1 MFGAVKVSPYPVRGR
16 PFAIDY
22 LGDRMK
28 LLIAVIIVAAGVF
41 AGASVRAGDAEKE
54 LRLSQAIDEALQNNP
69 EIHVLQNKLQS
80 ARARGNQ
87 STYLE
92 DPELNLE
99 AWGIPLNQP
108 ANIRSSNPIVL
119 GLRQKIPF
127 FGKRALKSEIA
138 GSEVRMAEEDLRAK
152 QVEVVA
158 KVKNAYADYFMAEKS
173 IEIAKGHLELIR
185 QVSLTAGNLYK
196 VGKAPQQDVIKALL
210 EQTDLLNRLNMAERE
225 LETTKARLNT
235 LLNHHLDTQ
244 LGSPA
249 ELSLVP
255 LRLSFNDL
263 ERLAL
268 ENNPELEGMEQ
279 SVKRSEKA
287 IELARRNQKYPDFM
301 LGLQYWVAPDQK
313 QKHMYTP
320 MVSLTIP
327 FSPWTKG
334 KHDYEVEE
342 AVAERQATKSQ
353 HEAMKNAALL
363 AVRETLTK
371 ARAAE
376 KSVTFYE
383 DGLLPQA
390 QQSFEATV
398 AAYQTGQVNFVTMLD
413 AQRTIREARLG
424 YYKALVEHEQSIV
437 DIEKAVGATLP
448 REMKN

>member
-1 MFGAVKVSPYPVRGR
+1 
-16 PFAIDY
+16 
-22 LGDRMK
+22 MK
-28 LLIAVIIVAAGVF
+28 LIIAVVIVAAGVF
-41 AGASVRAGDAEKE
+41 AGASARAADAKKE

-108 ANIRSSNPIVL
+108 ASLRSSNPIVL
-119 GLRQKIPF
+119 GLRQKVPF

-185 QVSLTAGNLYK
+185 QVSLTAENLYK
-196 VGKAPQQDVIKALL
+196 VGKAPQQDLIKALL
-210 EQTDLLNRLNMAERE
+210 EQTDLLNRSNMAERE

-235 LLNHHLDTQ
+235 LLNHHPDTQ
-244 LGSPA
+244 LGFPAA

-268 ENNPELEGMEQ
+268 ENNPGLEGMEQ
-279 SVKRSEKA
+279 SVRRSEKV

-320 MVSLTIP
+320 IVSLTIP

-342 AVAERQATKSQ
+342 AMAERQATKSQ
-353 HEAMKNAALL
+353 HEAMKNAAIL
-363 AVRETLTK
+363 AVREMFTR

-398 AAYQTGQVNFVTMLD
+398 AAYQTGQVNFVTMLE

-448 REMKN
+448 REVKN

>member
-1 MFGAVKVSPYPVRGR
+1 
-16 PFAIDY
+16 
-22 LGDRMK
+22 MK
-28 LLIAVIIVAAGVF
+28 LFLSIIIVGAGIF
-41 AGASVRAGDAEKE
+41 AGASARGADAENE
-54 LRLSQAIDEALQNNP
+54 LRLSQAIDEALKNNP

-80 ARARGNQ
+80 AHARGNQ

-99 AWGIPLNQP
+99 AWGIPLNRP
-108 ANIRSSNPIVL
+108 ASIRSSNPIVL
-119 GLRQKIPF
+119 GLRQKVPF
-127 FGKRALKSEIA
+127 FGKRALKSEVA

-158 KVKNAYADYFMAEKS
+158 KVKNAYADYFLAGKI
-173 IEIAKGHLELIR
+173 IEIAKAHLELIR
-185 QVSLTAGNLYK
+185 QVSLTAENLYK

-235 LLNHHLDTQ
+235 LLNRHPDAQ
-244 LGSPA
+244 LGLPA
-249 ELSLVP
+249 EITLAP
-255 LRLSFNDL
+255 LRLSFTDL
-263 ERLAL
+263 ERLVL

-279 SVKRSEKA
+279 NVRRSEKL
-287 IELARRNQKYPDFM
+287 IELAQRNQKYPDFM

-342 AVAERQATKSQ
+342 AMAERQATKSQ
-353 HEAMKNAALL
+353 HDAMKNAALL
-363 AVRETLTK
+363 AVREMFTK

-376 KSVTFYE
+376 KSVAFYQ

-398 AAYQTGQVNFVTMLD
+398 AAYQTGQVNFATMLD

-437 DIEKAVGATLP
+437 DIEKAVGVSLP
-448 REMKN
+448 RQVNN

>member
-1 MFGAVKVSPYPVRGR
+1 
-16 PFAIDY
+16 
-22 LGDRMK
+22 MK
-28 LLIAVIIVAAGVF
+28 LLIAVIVVAAGVF
-41 AGASVRAGDAEKE
+41 AAASARAGEAENE
-54 LRLSQAIDEALQNNP
+54 LRLSLAIDEALKNNP
-69 EIHVLQNKLQS
+69 EIQVLRNKLQS

-108 ANIRSSNPIVL
+108 ASIRSANPIVL
-119 GLRQKIPF
+119 GLRQKVPF

-138 GSEVRMAEEDLRAK
+138 GSEVRMAEEELRAK

-158 KVKNAYADYFMAEKS
+158 KVKNAYADYFLAGKS

-185 QVSLTAGNLYK
+185 QVSLTAENLYK

-235 LLNHHLDTQ
+235 LLNRHPGAQ
-244 LGSPA
+244 LGPPA
-249 ELSLVP
+249 ELSLVR
-255 LRLSFNDL
+255 LLLSFDDL
-263 ERLAL
+263 ERLAI
-268 ENNPELEGMEQ
+268 ENNPELQGMEQ
-279 SVKRSEKA
+279 NVRRSEKV
-287 IELARRNQKYPDFM
+287 IELAQRNQKYPDFM

-334 KHDYEVEE
+334 KHDYEIEE
-342 AVAERQATKSQ
+342 AMAERQATKSQ
-353 HEAMKNAALL
+353 HEAMKNGALL
-363 AVRETLTK
+363 AVQEMFAR
-371 ARAAE
+371 ARAAA
-376 KSVTFYE
+376 KSISFYQ

-437 DIEKAVGATLP
+437 DIEKAVGVTLP
-448 REMKN
+448 RPVKN

>member
-1 MFGAVKVSPYPVRGR
+1 LSSSREAFRYPL
-16 PFAIDY
+16 

-28 LLIAVIIVAAGVF
+28 LLIAVIVVAAGVF
-41 AGASVRAGDAEKE
+41 AAASARAGDAEKE
-54 LRLSQAIDEALQNNP
+54 LRLSQAIDEALKNNP
-69 EIHVLQNKLQS
+69 EIRVLQNKLQS

-87 STYLE
+87 STYLD

-108 ANIRSSNPIVL
+108 ASIRSSNPIVV
-119 GLRQKIPF
+119 GLRQKVPF

-138 GSEVRMAEEDLRAK
+138 GSEVRMAEEELRAK

-158 KVKNAYADYFMAEKS
+158 KVKNAYADYFLAGKS

-185 QVSLTAGNLYK
+185 QVSLTAENLYK

-210 EQTDLLNRLNMAERE
+210 EQTNLLNRLNMAERE

-235 LLNHHLDTQ
+235 LLNRHPGAQ
-244 LGSPA
+244 VGPPA
-249 ELSLVP
+249 ELSLVR
-255 LRLSFNDL
+255 LLLSFDDL
-263 ERLAL
+263 ERLAI
-268 ENNPELEGMEQ
+268 ENNPELQGMEQ
-279 SVKRSEKA
+279 NVRRSEKV
-287 IELARRNQKYPDFM
+287 IELAQRNQKYPDFM

-327 FSPWTKG
+327 FSPWSKG

-342 AVAERQATKSQ
+342 AMADRQATKSQ
-353 HEAMKNAALL
+353 HDAMKNTALL
-363 AVRETLTK
+363 AVREMFTR

-376 KSVTFYE
+376 KSVSFYQ

-390 QQSFEATV
+390 QQAFEATV

-437 DIEKAVGATLP
+437 DIEKAVGVTLP
-448 REMKN
+448 RR

>member
-1 MFGAVKVSPYPVRGR
+1 MFGAGKASPCPVRGR
-16 PFAIDY
+16 PFAIPL

-28 LLIAVIIVAAGVF
+28 LLIAVIVVAAGVF
-41 AGASVRAGDAEKE
+41 AAASARAGEAENE
-54 LRLSQAIDEALQNNP
+54 LRLSLAIDEALKNNP
-69 EIHVLQNKLQS
+69 EIQVLRNKLQS

-108 ANIRSSNPIVL
+108 ASIRSANPIVL
-119 GLRQKIPF
+119 GLRQKVPF

-138 GSEVRMAEEDLRAK
+138 GSEVRMAEEELRAK

-158 KVKNAYADYFMAEKS
+158 KVKNAYADYFLAGKS

-185 QVSLTAGNLYK
+185 QVSLTAENLYK

-235 LLNHHLDTQ
+235 LLNRHPGAQ
-244 LGSPA
+244 LGPPA

-255 LRLSFNDL
+255 LLLSFDDL
-263 ERLAL
+263 ERLAV
-268 ENNPELEGMEQ
+268 ENNPELQGMEQ
-279 SVKRSEKA
+279 NVRRSEKV
-287 IELARRNQKYPDFM
+287 IELAQRNQKYPDFM

-342 AVAERQATKSQ
+342 AMAERQATKSQ

-363 AVRETLTK
+363 AVREMFTR

-376 KSVTFYE
+376 KSVSFYQ

-390 QQSFEATV
+390 QQAFEATV

-437 DIEKAVGATLP
+437 DIEKAVGVTLP
-448 REMKN
+448 RPVKN

>member
-1 MFGAVKVSPYPVRGR
+1 
-16 PFAIDY
+16 
-22 LGDRMK
+22 MK
-28 LLIAVIIVAAGVF
+28 LLITVVIVAAVVF
-41 AGASVRAGDAEKE
+41 ATASAAAGDAENE
-54 LRLSQAIDEALQNNP
+54 LRLSLAIDEALENNP
-69 EIHVLQNKLQS
+69 EIRVLQNKLQS

-108 ANIRSSNPIVL
+108 ASIRSSNPIVF
-119 GLRQKIPF
+119 GLRQKVPF
-127 FGKRALKSEIA
+127 FGKRALKSDIA

-158 KVKNAYADYFMAEKS
+158 KVKNAYTDYFLAGKS

-185 QVSLTAGNLYK
+185 QVSLTAENLYK

-235 LLNHHLDTQ
+235 LLNRRPGAQ
-244 LGSPA
+244 LGPPV

-255 LRLSFNDL
+255 LLLSFDDL
-263 ERLAL
+263 DRLAV
-268 ENNPELEGMEQ
+268 ENNPELQGMEQ
-279 SVKRSEKA
+279 NVRRSEKV
-287 IELARRNQKYPDFM
+287 IELAQRNQKYPDFM

-334 KHDYEVEE
+334 KHDYEIEE
-342 AVAERQATKSQ
+342 AIAERQATKSQ
-353 HEAMKNAALL
+353 HEAMKNAASL
-363 AVRETLTK
+363 AVREMFTR

-376 KSVTFYE
+376 KSISFYQ

-390 QQSFEATV
+390 QQSLEATV

-437 DIEKAVGATLP
+437 DIEKAVGVILP
-448 REMKN
+448 RPVKN

>member
-1 MFGAVKVSPYPVRGR
+1 
-16 PFAIDY
+16 
-22 LGDRMK
+22 MK
-28 LLIAVIIVAAGVF
+28 LQIAVAVVALGIF
-41 AGASVRAGDAEKE
+41 AGPTIRAGEAQNE
-54 LRLSQAIDEALQNNP
+54 LRLSQAIDEALKNNP

-87 STYLE
+87 STFLE

-108 ANIRSSNPIVL
+108 ASIRSSNPIVL
-119 GLRQKIPF
+119 GLRQKVPF

-138 GSEVRMAEEDLRAK
+138 GSEVRIAEEDLRAK

-173 IEIAKGHLELIR
+173 IDIAKGHLELIR
-185 QVSLTAGNLYK
+185 QVSLTAENQYK

-225 LETTKARLNT
+225 LETTQARLNT
-235 LLNHHLDTQ
+235 LLNRRPGAQ
-244 LGSPA
+244 LGPPP

-255 LRLSFNDL
+255 LLLSFDNL
-263 ERLAL
+263 ERLAI
-268 ENNPELEGMEQ
+268 ENNPELLGMEQ
-279 SVKRSEKA
+279 NVRRSEKV
-287 IELARRNQKYPDFM
+287 IELAQRNQKYPDFM

-334 KHDYEVEE
+334 KHEYEVEE
-342 AVAERQATKSQ
+342 ALAERQAAKSQ
-353 HEAMKNAALL
+353 HDAKKNAALL
-363 AVRETLTK
+363 AVREMFI
-371 ARAAE
+371 RACAAA
-376 KSVTFYE
+376 KSISFYQ

-413 AQRTIREARLG
+413 AQRSIREARLG

-437 DIEKAVGATLP
+437 DIEKTVGVTLP
-448 REMKN
+448 RQVKN

>member
-1 MFGAVKVSPYPVRGR
+1 
-16 PFAIDY
+16 
-22 LGDRMK
+22 MK
-28 LLIAVIIVAAGVF
+28 LQITVAIVALGVF
-41 AGASVRAGDAEKE
+41 VGPTIRAGDVQNE
-54 LRLSQAIDEALQNNP
+54 LRLSQAIDEALKNNP

-80 ARARGNQ
+80 ARARDNQ
-87 STYLE
+87 ATYLD

-108 ANIRSSNPIVL
+108 ASIRSSNPIVF
-119 GLRQKIPF
+119 GLRQKVPF

-138 GSEVRMAEEDLRAK
+138 GSEVRIAEEDLRAK

-173 IEIAKGHLELIR
+173 IDIAKGHLELIR
-185 QVSLTAGNLYK
+185 QVSLTAENQYK

-210 EQTDLLNRLNMAERE
+210 EQTHLLNRLNMAERE
-225 LETTKARLNT
+225 LETTQARLNT
-235 LLNHHLDTQ
+235 LLNRRPGAQ
-244 LGSPA
+244 LGPPP

-255 LRLSFNDL
+255 LLLSFDDL
-263 ERLAL
+263 ERLAI
-268 ENNPELEGMEQ
+268 ENNPELLGMEQ
-279 SVKRSEKA
+279 NVRRSEKV
-287 IELARRNQKYPDFM
+287 IELAQRNQKYPDFM

-334 KHDYEVEE
+334 KHEYEVEE
-342 AVAERQATKSQ
+342 ALAERQAAKSQ
-353 HEAMKNAALL
+353 HDAKKNAALL
-363 AVRETLTK
+363 AVREMFI
-371 ARAAE
+371 RACAAA
-376 KSVTFYE
+376 KSISFYQ

-413 AQRTIREARLG
+413 AQRSIREARLG

-437 DIEKAVGATLP
+437 DIEKTVGVTLP
-448 REMKN
+448 RQVKN

>member
-1 MFGAVKVSPYPVRGR
+1 
-16 PFAIDY
+16 
-22 LGDRMK
+22 MK
-28 LLIAVIIVAAGVF
+28 LIIALIVVAAGVF
-41 AGASVRAGDAEKE
+41 AAASARAGDAEKE
-54 LRLSQAIDEALQNNP
+54 LRLSLAIDEALKNNP
-69 EIHVLQNKLQS
+69 EIQVLQNKLQS

-99 AWGIPLNQP
+99 AWGIPLNRP
-108 ANIRSSNPIVL
+108 ASIRSANPIVL
-119 GLRQKIPF
+119 GLRQKVPF

-158 KVKNAYADYFMAEKS
+158 KVKNAYADYFLAGKS
-173 IEIAKGHLELIR
+173 IEIAQGHLELIR
-185 QVSLTAGNLYK
+185 QVSLTAENLYK
-196 VGKAPQQDVIKALL
+196 VGKVPQQDVIKALL

-225 LETTKARLNT
+225 LETTQARLNT
-235 LLNHHLDTQ
+235 LLNRHPGAQ
-244 LGSPA
+244 LGLPA
-249 ELSLVP
+249 ELSLVR
-255 LRLSFNDL
+255 LLLSFDDL
-263 ERLAL
+263 ERLAI
-268 ENNPELEGMEQ
+268 ENNPELQGMEQ
-279 SVKRSEKA
+279 NVRRSEKV
-287 IELARRNQKYPDFM
+287 IELAQRNQKYPDFM

-342 AVAERQATKSQ
+342 AMAERQATKSQ

-363 AVRETLTK
+363 AVREMFTR

-376 KSVTFYE
+376 KSVAFYQ

-390 QQSFEATV
+390 QQAFEATV

-424 YYKALVEHEQSIV
+424 YYKALVEHDQSIV
-437 DIEKAVGATLP
+437 DIEKAVGVTLP
-448 REMKN
+448 RPVKN

>member
-1 MFGAVKVSPYPVRGR
+1 MIVRKLILVLSASSILWASASASLSFLFLTVLDGASASSAQVAEVQGPLSLSE
-16 PFAIDY
+16 AIAEALKDNPEIQVAKN
-22 LGDRMK
+22 K
-28 LLIAVIIVAAGVF
+28 LE
-41 AGASVRAGDAEKE
+41 SVRARSK
-54 LRLSQAIDEALQNNP
+54 QA
-69 EIHVLQNKLQS
+69 
-80 ARARGNQ
+80 
-87 STYLE
+87 TYLE
-92 DPELNLE
+92 DPELNVE
-99 AWGIPLNQP
+99 AWGVPLNQP
-108 ANIRSSNPIVL
+108 VKFRSANPIVL
-119 GLRQKIPF
+119 GLRQKFPF
-127 FGKRALKSEIA
+127 FGKLGLKGEIA
-138 GSEVRMAEEDLRAK
+138 AEEVKMAAEELRAK
-152 QVEVVA
+152 EVEIVA
-158 KVKNAYADYFMAEKS
+158 KVKNAYADYFLAGKS

-185 QVSLTAGNLYK
+185 QVSLTAENLYK

-235 LLNHHLDTQ
+235 LLNLHPGTQ
-244 LGSPA
+244 LGPPA
-249 ELSLVP
+249 EASLIR
-255 LRLSFNDL
+255 LLLSFDDL
-263 ERLAL
+263 ERLAV
-268 ENNPELEGMEQ
+268 ENNPELQGMEQ
-279 SVKRSEKA
+279 NVKRSEKV
-287 IELARRNQKYPDFM
+287 IELAQRNQKYPDFM

-342 AVAERQATKSQ
+342 AMAERQATKSQ

-363 AVRETLTK
+363 AVREMFTR

-376 KSVTFYE
+376 KSVSFYQ

-390 QQSFEATV
+390 QQAFEATV

-437 DIEKAVGATLP
+437 DIEKAVGLTLP
-448 REMKN
+448 RQVKN

>member
-1 MFGAVKVSPYPVRGR
+1 
-16 PFAIDY
+16 
-22 LGDRMK
+22 MK
-28 LLIAVIIVAAGVF
+28 LLIAVVIVAAGVF
-41 AGASVRAGDAEKE
+41 AGASARAGDAENE
-54 LRLSQAIDEALQNNP
+54 LRLSQAIEEALKNNP

-80 ARARGNQ
+80 SRARGNQ
-87 STYLE
+87 STYLD

-108 ANIRSSNPIVL
+108 ASIRSSNPIVF
-119 GLRQKIPF
+119 GLRQKVPF
-127 FGKRALKSEIA
+127 FGKRSLKSEIA
-138 GSEVRMAEEDLRAK
+138 GSEVRMAQEDLRAK

-158 KVKNAYADYFMAEKS
+158 KVKNAYTDYFLAEKS

-185 QVSLTAGNLYK
+185 QVSLTAENLYK

-225 LETTKARLNT
+225 LETSKARLNT
-235 LLNHHLDTQ
+235 LLNRHPGAQ
-244 LGSPA
+244 LAPPS

-255 LRLSFNDL
+255 LLLSFNDL
-263 ERLAL
+263 ERLAVQK
-268 ENNPELEGMEQ
+268 NPELLGMEQ
-279 SVKRSEKA
+279 NVRRSEKV
-287 IELARRNQKYPDFM
+287 IELAQRNQKYPDFM

-342 AVAERQATKSQ
+342 ALAERQATKSQ
-353 HEAMKNAALL
+353 HEAMKNGALL
-363 AVRETLTK
+363 AVREMFTR

-376 KSVTFYE
+376 KSISFYQ

-437 DIEKAVGATLP
+437 DIEKAVGVTLP
-448 REMKN
+448 RQVKN

>member
-1 MFGAVKVSPYPVRGR
+1 
-16 PFAIDY
+16 
-22 LGDRMK
+22 MK
-28 LLIAVIIVAAGVF
+28 LLIAVIVVAAGVF
-41 AGASVRAGDAEKE
+41 AAASARAGEAENE
-54 LRLSQAIDEALQNNP
+54 LRLSLAIDEALKNNP
-69 EIHVLQNKLQS
+69 EIQVLRNKLQS

-108 ANIRSSNPIVL
+108 ASIRSANPIVV
-119 GLRQKIPF
+119 GLRQKVPF

-138 GSEVRMAEEDLRAK
+138 GSEVRMAEEELRAK

-158 KVKNAYADYFMAEKS
+158 KVKNAYADYFLAGKS

-185 QVSLTAGNLYK
+185 QVSLTAENLYK

-235 LLNHHLDTQ
+235 LLNRHPGAQ
-244 LGSPA
+244 LGPPA
-249 ELSLVP
+249 ELSLVR
-255 LRLSFNDL
+255 LLLSFDDL
-263 ERLAL
+263 ERLAI
-268 ENNPELEGMEQ
+268 ENNPELQGMEQ
-279 SVKRSEKA
+279 NVRRSEKV
-287 IELARRNQKYPDFM
+287 IELAQRNQKYPDFM

-342 AVAERQATKSQ
+342 AMAERQATKSQ

-363 AVRETLTK
+363 AVREMFTR

-376 KSVTFYE
+376 KSVSFYQ

-390 QQSFEATV
+390 QQAFEATV

-437 DIEKAVGATLP
+437 DIEKAVGVTLP
-448 REMKN
+448 RPVKN

>member
-1 MFGAVKVSPYPVRGR
+1 
-16 PFAIDY
+16 
-22 LGDRMK
+22 MK
-28 LLIAVIIVAAGVF
+28 LLMAVIIVAAGIF
-41 AGASVRAGDAEKE
+41 AGATARGADAENE
-54 LRLSQAIDEALQNNP
+54 LHLSQAIDEALKNNP
-69 EIHVLQNKLQS
+69 EIHLFQNKLLS

-99 AWGIPLNQP
+99 AWGIPLNRP
-108 ANIRSSNPIVL
+108 ASIRSSNPIVF
-119 GLRQKIPF
+119 GLRQKVPF

-138 GSEVRMAEEDLRAK
+138 GSEVRMAEEELRAK

-158 KVKNAYADYFMAEKS
+158 KVKNAYADYFLAGKS

-185 QVSLTAGNLYK
+185 QVSLTAENLYK

-210 EQTDLLNRLNMAERE
+210 EQTNLLNRLNMAERE

-235 LLNHHLDTQ
+235 LLNRHPGAQ
-244 LGSPA
+244 VGPPA
-249 ELSLVP
+249 ELSLVR
-255 LRLSFNDL
+255 LLLSFDDL
-263 ERLAL
+263 ERLAI
-268 ENNPELEGMEQ
+268 ENNPELQGMEQ
-279 SVKRSEKA
+279 NVRRSEKV
-287 IELARRNQKYPDFM
+287 IELAQRNQKYPDFM

-327 FSPWTKG
+327 FSPWSKG

-342 AVAERQATKSQ
+342 AMADRQATKSQ
-353 HEAMKNAALL
+353 HDAMKNTALL
-363 AVRETLTK
+363 AVREMFTR

-376 KSVTFYE
+376 KSVSFYQ

-390 QQSFEATV
+390 QQAFEATV

-437 DIEKAVGATLP
+437 DIEKAVGVTLP
-448 REMKN
+448 RR

>member
-1 MFGAVKVSPYPVRGR
+1 M
-16 PFAIDY
+16 
-22 LGDRMK
+22 
-28 LLIAVIIVAAGVF
+28 AG
-41 AGASVRAGDAEKE
+41 
-54 LRLSQAIDEALQNNP
+54 
-69 EIHVLQNKLQS
+69 
-80 ARARGNQ
+80 
-87 STYLE
+87 
-92 DPELNLE
+92 
-99 AWGIPLNQP
+99 
-108 ANIRSSNPIVL
+108 
-119 GLRQKIPF
+119 
-127 FGKRALKSEIA
+127 
-138 GSEVRMAEEDLRAK
+138 
-152 QVEVVA
+152 
-158 KVKNAYADYFMAEKS
+158 KS

-185 QVSLTAGNLYK
+185 QVSLTAENLYK

-235 LLNHHLDTQ
+235 LLNLHPGTQ
-244 LGSPA
+244 LGPPA
-249 ELSLVP
+249 EASLIR
-255 LRLSFNDL
+255 LLLSFDDL
-263 ERLAL
+263 ERLAV
-268 ENNPELEGMEQ
+268 ENNPELQGMEQ
-279 SVKRSEKA
+279 NVKRSEKV
-287 IELARRNQKYPDFM
+287 IELAQRNQKYPDFM

-342 AVAERQATKSQ
+342 AMAERQATKSQ

-363 AVRETLTK
+363 AVREMFTR

-376 KSVTFYE
+376 KSVSFYQ

-390 QQSFEATV
+390 QQAFEATV

-437 DIEKAVGATLP
+437 DIEKAVGLTLP
-448 REMKN
+448 RQVKN

>member
-1 MFGAVKVSPYPVRGR
+1 MRSS
-16 PFAIDY
+16 
-22 LGDRMK
+22 
-28 LLIAVIIVAAGVF
+28 IAVVLVALSVF
-41 AGASVRAGDAEKE
+41 ADTTVRAGEAENK
-54 LRLSQAIDEALQNNP
+54 LLLSQAIDEALKNNP
-69 EIHVLQNKLQS
+69 EIHVLKSKLQ
-80 ARARGNQ
+80 AGRARGGQ
-87 STYLE
+87 ATYLE
-92 DPELNLE
+92 DPEVNLE

-108 ANIRSSNPIVL
+108 ASIRSSNPIVF
-119 GLRQKIPF
+119 GLRQKVPF

-138 GSEVRMAEEDLRAK
+138 GSEIRRAEEDLRAK

-185 QVSLTAGNLYK
+185 QVSLTAENLYK
-196 VGKAPQQDVIKALL
+196 VGKAPQHDVIKALL

-235 LLNHHLDTQ
+235 LLNRHPSAE
-244 LGSPA
+244 LGPPA
-249 ELSLVP
+249 ELSLVR
-255 LRLSFNDL
+255 LLLSFDDL

-268 ENNPELEGMEQ
+268 ERNPELQGMEQ
-279 SVKRSEKA
+279 NVRRSEKV
-287 IELARRNQKYPDFM
+287 IELAQKNQKYPDFM
-301 LGLQYWVAPDQK
+301 LGLQYWLAPDQK

-342 AVAERQATKSQ
+342 AMAERQATKSQ
-353 HEAMKNAALL
+353 HEAMKNAASL
-363 AVRETLTK
+363 AVREMFTR

-376 KSVTFYE
+376 KSVSFYQ
-383 DGLLPQA
+383 DGVLPQA

-398 AAYQTGQVNFVTMLD
+398 AAYQTGQVNFATMLD
-413 AQRTIREARLG
+413 AQRSIREARLG

-437 DIEKAVGATLP
+437 DIEKAVGVTLP
-448 REMKN
+448 RQVKN

>member
-1 MFGAVKVSPYPVRGR
+1 MRSSIGMLFVALSAFAGVSVHAGE
-16 PFAIDY
+16 AEN
-22 LGDRMK
+22 K
-28 LLIAVIIVAAGVF
+28 LL
-41 AGASVRAGDAEKE
+41 
-54 LRLSQAIDEALQNNP
+54 LSEIIDEALKNNP
-69 EIHVLQNKLQS
+69 EIHALKHKLQS
-80 ARARGNQ
+80 TRARGNQ
-87 STYLE
+87 STFLE

-108 ANIRSSNPIVL
+108 TSIRSSNPIVF
-119 GLRQKIPF
+119 GLRQKVPF
-127 FGKRALKSEIA
+127 FGKRSLKSEIA

-158 KVKNAYADYFMAEKS
+158 KVKNAYTNYFLAEKS

-185 QVSLTAGNLYK
+185 QVSLTAENLYK

-225 LETTKARLNT
+225 LETMKARLNT
-235 LLNHHLDTQ
+235 LLNRHPGVL
-244 LGSPA
+244 LGRPA
-249 ELSLVP
+249 ELSLVRM
-255 LRLSFNDL
+255 LLSFDDL
-263 ERLAL
+263 EKLAV
-268 ENNPELEGMEQ
+268 ENNPELQGMEQ
-279 SVKRSEKA
+279 NVRRSEKV
-287 IELARRNQKYPDFM
+287 IELAQRNQKYPDFM

-342 AVAERQATKSQ
+342 AMAERQATKSQ
-353 HEAMKNAALL
+353 HEAMKNGALL
-363 AVRETLTK
+363 AVREMFTR

-376 KSVTFYE
+376 KSVAFYQ

-390 QQSFEATV
+390 LQSFEATV

-424 YYKALVEHEQSIV
+424 YYKALVEHEQSVV
-437 DIEKAVGATLP
+437 DIEKAVGVALT
-448 REMKN
+448 RRTNN

>member
-1 MFGAVKVSPYPVRGR
+1 MRSS
-16 PFAIDY
+16 
-22 LGDRMK
+22 
-28 LLIAVIIVAAGVF
+28 IAVVLVVLSVF
-41 AGASVRAGDAEKE
+41 AGARVRAGEAENE
-54 LRLSQAIDEALQNNP
+54 LRLSLAIDEALKNNP
-69 EIHVLQNKLQS
+69 EIQVLRNKLQS

-108 ANIRSSNPIVL
+108 ASIRSANPIVL
-119 GLRQKIPF
+119 GLRQKVPF

-138 GSEVRMAEEDLRAK
+138 GSEVRMAEEELRAK

-158 KVKNAYADYFMAEKS
+158 KVKNAYAEYFLAGKS

-185 QVSLTAGNLYK
+185 QVSLTAENLYK

-235 LLNHHLDTQ
+235 LLNRHPGAQ
-244 LGSPA
+244 LGPPA
-249 ELSLVP
+249 ELSLVR
-255 LRLSFNDL
+255 LLLSFDDL
-263 ERLAL
+263 ERLAI
-268 ENNPELEGMEQ
+268 ENNPELQGMEQ
-279 SVKRSEKA
+279 NIRRSEKV
-287 IELARRNQKYPDFM
+287 IELAQRNQKYPDFM

-342 AVAERQATKSQ
+342 AMAERQATKSQ

-363 AVRETLTK
+363 AVREMFTR

-376 KSVTFYE
+376 KSVSFYQ

-390 QQSFEATV
+390 QQAFEATV

-437 DIEKAVGATLP
+437 DIEKAVGVTLP
-448 REMKN
+448 RPVKD